1 MDKVTD
7 DEEIIKLLD
16 VKDIEFIE
24 TSELLENVEND
35 KNSENTKLM
44 SETNGMNNSDDSDA
58 NQKSNGNVIIC
69 TERRSDEP
77 TELSF
82 EKGTNQICQSNQKI
96 KVNDKYNNNWMT
108 WIPMRLFT
116 NMCRN
121 EWIIN

>member
-1 MDKVTD
+1 MDKVTE
-7 DEEIIKLLD
+7 DEEIVKLLD

-44 SETNGMNNSDDSDA
+44 SDTNGMNNSDDFDA
-58 NQKSNGNVIIC
+58 NQKSNGNVVVC

-82 EKGTNQICQSNQKI
+82 EKGTNEISQSNQKSQQQ
-96 KVNDKYNNNWMT
+96 KQQQQLHDMNSVAFVYK
-108 WIPMRLFT
+108 
-116 NMCRN
+116 
-121 EWIIN
+121 